1 MSSDENGK
9 PGGTRQQIMDVAEEA
24 VLAKG
29 FGATSIEELIAAVG
43 ISKSGFFY
51 HFRDKSQLA
60 KALLNRYIERDD
72 QIFDDIF
79 ARADDLDEDP
89 LHSFLIAMKMMS
101 DLFRDLPGGHPGC
114 LVASICYHE
123 QLFDQGVQALS
134 TTAVLGWRARFR
146 ARLVKI
152 ASVYELSADHEL
164 DDLADM
170 FSSITDGAIILSKVT
185 REPEVLA
192 RQMLLYRS
200 FIKLVFN
207 KKRIQP
213 ESATLPVP

>member
-1 MSSDENGK
+1 MLSADEGK
-9 PGGTRQQIMDVAEEA
+9 PGGTRQQILNAAEEA

-51 HFRDKSQLA
+51 HFRDKGELA

-72 QIFDDIF
+72 KIFDDIF
-79 ARADDLDEDP
+79 SQADDLDEDP
-89 LHSFLIAMKMMS
+89 LHSFLIALKILS

-123 QLFDQGVQALS
+123 QLFDQGVQALN
-134 TTAVLGWRARFR
+134 TTAVLKWRARFR

-152 ASVYELSADHEL
+152 AAVYELSAEHDL

-170 FSSITDGAIILSKVT
+170 FSSIADGGIILAKVT

-200 FIKLVFN
+200 FIRLVFS
-207 KKRIQP
+207 KKR
-213 ESATLPVP
+213 EAA

>member
-1 MSSDENGK
+1 MLSADEGK
-9 PGGTRQQIMDVAEEA
+9 PGGTRQQILDAAEEA

-51 HFRDKSQLA
+51 HFRDKGELA

-72 QIFDDIF
+72 KIFDDIF
-79 ARADDLDEDP
+79 SQADDLDEDP
-89 LHSFLIAMKMMS
+89 LHSFLIALKILS

-123 QLFDQGVQALS
+123 QLFDQGVQALN
-134 TTAVLGWRARFR
+134 TTAVLKWRARFR

-152 ASVYELSADHEL
+152 AAVYELSAEHDL

-170 FSSITDGAIILSKVT
+170 FSSIADGGIILAKVT

-200 FIKLVFN
+200 FIRLVFS
-207 KKRIQP
+207 KKR
-213 ESATLPVP
+213 EAA

>member
-1 MSSDENGK
+1 MLSADEGK
-9 PGGTRQQIMDVAEEA
+9 PGGTRQQILDAAEEA

-51 HFRDKSQLA
+51 HFRDKGELA

-72 QIFDDIF
+72 KIFDDIF
-79 ARADDLDEDP
+79 ARADELDEDP
-89 LHSFLIAMKMMS
+89 LHSFLIALKILS

-123 QLFDQGVQALS
+123 QLFDQGVQALN
-134 TTAVLGWRARFR
+134 TTAVLKWRARFR

-152 ASVYELSADHEL
+152 AAVYELSAEHDL

-170 FSSITDGAIILSKVT
+170 FSSIADGGIILAKVI

-192 RQMLLYRS
+192 RQMLLYLS
-200 FIKLVFN
+200 FIRLVFS
-207 KKRIQP
+207 KKR
-213 ESATLPVP
+213 EAA

>member
-1 MSSDENGK
+1 MLSADEGK
-9 PGGTRQQIMDVAEEA
+9 PGGTRQQILDAAEEA

-51 HFRDKSQLA
+51 HFRDKGELA

-72 QIFDDIF
+72 KIFDDIF
-79 ARADDLDEDP
+79 ARADELDEDP
-89 LHSFLIAMKMMS
+89 LHSFLIALKILS

-123 QLFDQGVQALS
+123 QLFDQGVQALN
-134 TTAVLGWRARFR
+134 TTAVLKWRARFR

-152 ASVYELSADHEL
+152 AAVYELSAEHDL

-170 FSSITDGAIILSKVT
+170 FSSIADGGIILAKVT

-200 FIKLVFN
+200 FIRLVFS
-207 KKRIQP
+207 KKR
-213 ESATLPVP
+213 EAA